1 MKITK
6 PIVIAITLVLTVAF
20 VALVYFGM
28 THARGAPV
36 AVPPLK
42 RATLVS
48 HYKTKSL
55 DLTQGVA
62 LADWADIPGTE
73 VELVYQV
80 MVLPWSKA
88 LIPAV
93 TAKSFHNDTELYV
106 YVSWKDDAENRNL
119 STGEFGD
126 AVALMFPLAD
136 DVPPSTLMM
145 GFLGKQGVNVWHW
158 KATQDKEFWSKESV
172 SNDAYSDFHY
182 PFEEQETL
190 IVSKSALQSAISD
203 LIAVKVTTTTAK
215 ATQNVQGRGVWD
227 ASRGEWR
234 VVFKRALSATN
245 LKEDAAFGHGT
256 RKLMAFAAWA
266 GDKGDRGG
274 RKSISDWV
282 QLEFR

>member
-6 PIVIAITLVLTVAF
+6 PIVIAITLVLTIAF

-28 THARGAPV
+28 TRARGAPV
-36 AVPPLK
+36 AVPPVK
-42 RATLVS
+42 RPTLVS

-62 LADWADIPGTE
+62 LADWADIPGAE
-73 VELVYQV
+73 IELVYQV
-80 MVLPWSKA
+80 TIPPWSKG
-88 LIPAV
+88 LIPAL
-93 TAKSFHNDTELYV
+93 TAKSFHNDNEIYV
-106 YVSWKDDAENRNL
+106 YVTWKDGSENRAL
-119 STGEFGD
+119 SVGEFSD

-136 DVPPSTLMM
+136 NAPPSTLMM

-172 SNDAYSDFHY
+172 SNDAYSDFCY
-182 PFEEQETL
+182 PFEDQETL
-190 IVSKSALQSAISD
+190 IVSKSALQSAVSD

-215 ATQNVQGRGVWD
+215 QTQNVQGRGVWNQG
-227 ASRGEWR
+227 AWH
-234 VVFKRALSATN
+234 VVFKRALQATN
-245 LKEDAAFGHGT
+245 AKEDVAFGHGA
-256 RKLMAFAAWA
+256 RKLIAFAAWA

>member
-6 PIVIAITLVLTVAF
+6 PIVIAITLVLTIAF

-28 THARGAPV
+28 TRARGAPV
-36 AVPPLK
+36 AVPPLQ

-48 HYKTKSL
+48 HYKTQSL
-55 DLTQGVA
+55 DLTQDVA
-62 LADWADIPGTE
+62 LADWADIPGTA
-73 VELVYQV
+73 VELVYQA
-80 MVLPWSKA
+80 MIPPWSKG

-106 YVSWKDDAENRNL
+106 YVTWKDESENRAL
-119 STGEFGD
+119 GVGEFSD
-126 AVALMFPLAD
+126 AVALMFPLSNDA
-136 DVPPSTLMM
+136 PPSTLMM
-145 GFLGKQGVNVWHW
+145 GFMGKQGVNVWHW
-158 KATQDKEFWSKESV
+158 QATQDTEFWSKKSV
-172 SNDAYSDFHY
+172 SADAYSDFLY

-190 IVSKSALQSAISD
+190 TIAKSPLTSAVSD
-203 LIAVKVTTTTAK
+203 LLAVKVTTTTAK

-227 ASRGEWR
+227 KGAWH
-234 VVFKRALSATN
+234 VVFKRALKATN
-245 LKEDAAFGHGT
+245 AKEDAAFAHGA
-256 RKLMAFAAWA
+256 RKLMAFAAWS